1 MKTKLFYFACPFL
14 IFLISSSLFSQN
26 YDSQNLF
33 TTSMTLPEANTAF
46 YPSVVEKLYADL
58 GLNDTSDILIPT
70 DYLTPHDPD
79 HAAVFARTMLAL
91 GAGFGFGDDETLWC
105 LHAAYYMQL
114 ALYTN
119 AALYGSLGAAYN
131 GSSTDNFN
139 SSLIDFQFK
148 LLMFNAITRYNQVHL
163 IYGALLAYGLGTD
176 KFDDGF
182 NTDITRLTA
191 GLILGFN
198 IILTTQLAL
207 MLQTNIFAYQSQT
220 LKPSSGNEFK
230 SNNTWGL
237 INKNNILALSLVFTL
252 ANSR

>member
-1 MKTKLFYFACPFL
+1 MKTKLFYFACPLF
-14 IFLISSSLFSQN
+14 IFLISFFLFSQN
-26 YDSQNLF
+26 FDSQNLF
-33 TTSMTLPEANTAF
+33 TTSIALPEANATF
-46 YPSVVEKLYADL
+46 YPSVVEKLYEDL
-58 GLNDTSDILIPT
+58 GLNGASVTLKPA
-70 DYLTPHDPD
+70 DYLMPQDPEQ
-79 HAAVFARTMLAL
+79 AAVFARTMLAL

-119 AALYGSLGAAYN
+119 SALYGALGATYN

-139 SSLIDFQFK
+139 RSFIDFQFK
-148 LLMFNAITRYNQVHL
+148 MLMFTAITRYNQVHL

-176 KFDDGF
+176 KFDNGF

-198 IILTTQLAL
+198 IILTTQLAI

-220 LKPSSGNEFK
+220 LKPDSGNEFK

-252 ANSR
+252 ANSN